1 MDGLTG
7 SLAPRRRV
15 RVWFGSHP
23 ITEHVAEPAA
33 AERFEAA
40 MRQRFAS
47 LRVTN
52 EPAGASSA
60 SGREPEVSSALTDA
74 ADRVLGQALPRWRD
88 DNS

>member
-1 MDGLTG
+1 MDELTG
-7 SLAPRRRV
+7 SLAPRRQV

-23 ITEHVAEPAA
+23 IADHGAEPDQ

-52 EPAGASSA
+52 EPAMAS
-60 SGREPEVSSALTDA
+60 DA
-74 ADRVLGQALPRWRD
+74 QWP
-88 DNS
+88 